1 MKTFNFKSAKRER
14 SSLVSPCMHRYQVLR
29 TCGNVHAGTHT
40 CVTPYAWQRE
50 AREWPSSLCRD
61 RARCRSC
68 DFRNGETPPVV
79 DRCGKRRSSRVAEE
93 IVGQSWPATA
103 QSAKIDRW
111 FFPRENEMLAYIVG
125 FFYLCAE
132 LLRLELQMMIHP
144 DEYKLSKF
152 IVWETCTLRRVLS
165 NGIEEREI
173 IFSEEKLHR
182 EVNGKIILH
191 PWEYTNFSSLYRE
204 RGNHLRG
211 K

>member
-1 MKTFNFKSAKRER
+1 MKAFNFKSAKRER

-93 IVGQSWPATA
+93 DRGTIVTGNSTIGENRSVIFPA
-103 QSAKIDRW
+103 
-111 FFPRENEMLAYIVG
+111 RERNVG
-125 FFYLCAE
+125 
-132 LLRLELQMMIHP
+132 
-144 DEYKLSKF
+144 
-152 IVWETCTLRRVLS
+152 
-165 NGIEEREI
+165 
-173 IFSEEKLHR
+173 LHR
-182 EVNGKIILH
+182 RLLLLVRRITAPGAADDDT
-191 PWEYTNFSSLYRE
+191 P
-204 RGNHLRG
+204 G
-211 K
+211 